1 MMWRVFFQ
9 LKLLVLITAI
19 PDQKQE
25 YEDYLDEYFEKTFSV
40 ETTENCNEIAYYS
53 FDNDDNDEE
62 SMNIITDERKVSS
75 NRKMKKNFS
84 LVHKIVKSWCTVSKP

>member
-40 ETTENCNEIAYYS
+40 ETTENCNEIDNYS
-53 FDNDDNDEE
+53 FDNDEDSID
-62 SMNIITDERKVSS
+62 IITDERKVSS
-75 NRKMKKNFS
+75 NREIKKNFS
-84 LVHKIVKSWCTVSKP
+84 LVHRIVKSWCTVSKP

>member
-1 MMWRVFFQ
+1 MWRVFFQ

-40 ETTENCNEIAYYS
+40 ETTENCNEIDYHS
-53 FDNDDNDEE
+53 FDNDEE
-62 SMNIITDERKVSS
+62 SINIITDERKVSS
-75 NRKMKKNFS
+75 NREMKKNFS
-84 LVHKIVKSWCTVSKP
+84 LVHKIVKSWYTVSKP

>member
-40 ETTENCNEIAYYS
+40 ETTENCNEIDYYS
-53 FDNDDNDEE
+53 FDNDED
-62 SMNIITDERKVSS
+62 SINIITDERKVRS
-75 NRKMKKNFS
+75 NREMKKNFS
-84 LVHKIVKSWCTVSKP
+84 LVHKIFKS